1 MIHKIHSGIWRITV
15 PSQFYTVNP
24 LQEKLLPERESAVYL
39 NKEVCI
45 QYSVFCWKHGN
56 YKKYQT

>member
-24 LQEKLLPERESAVYL
+24 LQKQLLPDNESEFL
-39 NKEVCI
+39 
-45 QYSVFCWKHGN
+45 F
-56 YKKYQT
+56 